1 MWSERA
7 SERALYLVEKT
18 LDIAYKKK
26 CREERERD
34 GTKRMRSMKI
44 VVKVNGS
51 NANMIK
57 AESK

>member
-7 SERALYLVEKT
+7 SERALVEKT

-26 CREERERD
+26 CREERERERD